1 MYGKEVLSLIEL
13 ARCCYVQSA
22 ILEKEVYLVERLGG
36 DEQSSHEP
44 MMHLR
49 AVCFLRPSEENCAL
63 LCKELAA
70 PKYAEYHLFFSNVV
84 PPNLLRSVA
93 EADEH
98 DSVRQVPTGHKKWE
112 KGSLGSKK
120 REDDCNL

>member
-1 MYGKEVLSLIEL
+1 M
-13 ARCCYVQSA
+13 QSA

-49 AVCFLRPSEENCAL
+49 AVCFLRPTEENCAL

-98 DSVRQVPTGHKKWE
+98 DSVRQVRRGDTHTDFG
-112 KGSLGSKK
+112 KK
-120 REDDCNL
+120 RKAVGLSKREEDSKPE

>member
-1 MYGKEVLSLIEL
+1 M
-13 ARCCYVQSA
+13 
-22 ILEKEVYLVERLGG
+22 ERLAP
-36 DEQSSHEP
+36 DEQHEP

-49 AVCFLRPSEENCAL
+49 AVCFLRPTEANGQL

-84 PPNLLRSVA
+84 PTNLLRAIA

-98 DSVRQVPTGHKKWE
+98 DSVRQVG
-112 KGSLGSKK
+112 
-120 REDDCNL
+120 REGRATTRTEHVVG